1 MANCQRDERP
11 CRSYRLA
18 RLGDS
23 VPRALLRIYS
33 DGPLEVN
40 AADLAQANL
49 TFLVGIRVDGLR
61 AGMLSI
67 PFRVLRDLRIA
78 VPSFHFCR
86 RSKRGSGTR
95 SELARRRPQIGGR
108 VAAGRDLPGRWCHSN

>member
-11 CRSYRLA
+11 CCSYLLA
-18 RLGDS
+18 KLGDS
-23 VPRALLRIYS
+23 VPRALARIYS

-40 AADLAQANL
+40 AGDLARANL
-49 TFLVGIRVDGLR
+49 SFLVGIRVDGLR

-78 VPSFHFCR
+78 VPSFRFCR
-86 RSKRGSGTR
+86 RSKSGSWTR
-95 SELARRRPQIGGR
+95 PEPACRCPQIGGR